1 MNRDGEAGRGPV
13 PQEAA
18 SGRAARPAAPGTCL
32 PLPAGVR
39 GRGGFCAPPLPASAI
54 SSALNAFP
62 FVISA
67 K

>member
-1 MNRDGEAGRGPV
+1 MNREGEAGRGPV

-18 SGRAARPAAPGTCL
+18 PGGPRVLQRPAHARPLLLGSGDVGAPRPAAL
-32 PLPAGVR
+32 
-39 GRGGFCAPPLPASAI
+39 ASAI

>member
-18 SGRAARPAAPGTCL
+18 PGGPRVLQRPAHARPFLLGSEDVGASRPAAL
-32 PLPAGVR
+32 
-39 GRGGFCAPPLPASAI
+39 ASAI